1 MQRNCTQIK
10 KWEIAEFIFIAI
22 VGTLLH
28 FVYDWSGQNP
38 AVGIIAPVS
47 ESTWEHLSKSRLSG
61 YGVDRRRILYLYR
74 RLGERCGMDR
84 YSLVLHRSGIVYMAF

>member
-47 ESTWEHLSKSRLSG
+47 ESTWEHLKPVSYTHL
-61 YGVDRRRILYLYR
+61 D
-74 RLGERCGMDR
+74 
-84 YSLVLHRSGIVYMAF
+84 VYKRQK

>member
-1 MQRNCTQIK
+1 MG
-10 KWEIAEFIFIAI
+10 IAEFIFIAI

-47 ESTWEHLSKSRLSG
+47 ESTWEHLKRSLCRHF
-61 YGVDRRRILYLYR
+61 YL
-74 RLGERCGMDR
+74 
-84 YSLVLHRSGIVYMAF
+84 H

>member
-28 FVYDWSGQNP
+28 FVYDTQARQAIKYLVADGRYDYIETGSLISIKKN
-38 AVGIIAPVS
+38 V
-47 ESTWEHLSKSRLSG
+47 EN
-61 YGVDRRRILYLYR
+61 ILIPL
-74 RLGERCGMDR
+74 
-84 YSLVLHRSGIVYMAF
+84 